1 MTHCCAVGTEHHI
14 GLAKGHHFRQYLAK
28 AGVDTVRSPDAKGG
42 VRVLNR
48 RVVTALGLVGALLTL
63 IGCTSGSRAHPAETS
78 DAPSSSSSSS
88 SPTTS
93 SPAPTSGSMD
103 PAAREAADRQAVEAA
118 WAHYWAVYETFESKI
133 PQGRWDSTIAQI
145 AVDPI
150 RAQIL
155 KAARADRII
164 GVVLYGQVVPHPYW
178 QVPINGKATATIGDC
193 QDASHAGTM
202 FARTGQK
209 RTVGVAH
216 NNIRATLVRG
226 SDGRWRVK
234 QIEYLLDVKCG

>member
-1 MTHCCAVGTEHHI
+1 
-14 GLAKGHHFRQYLAK
+14 
-28 AGVDTVRSPDAKGG
+28 
-42 VRVLNR
+42 
-48 RVVTALGLVGALLTL
+48 
-63 IGCTSGSRAHPAETS
+63 
-78 DAPSSSSSSS
+78 
-88 SPTTS
+88 
-93 SPAPTSGSMD
+93 MD
-103 PAAREAADRQAVEAA
+103 PAEREAADRRVVEAA

-133 PQGRWDSTIAQI
+133 PLGRWDSTIAQI

-178 QVPINGKATATIGDC
+178 QVPINGKATATMGDC
-193 QDASHAGTM
+193 QDGSHAGTM
-202 FARTGQK
+202 FAKTGQK

-216 NNIRATLVRG
+216 NNIRATLARG
-226 SDGRWRVK
+226 SDSRWRVQ

>member
-1 MTHCCAVGTEHHI
+1 MTDRCAVGTKHHARV
-14 GLAKGHHFRQYLAK
+14 AKGQHFRHYLVK
-28 AGVDTVRSPDAKGG
+28 AGLDTLRSPDAQGG

-48 RVVTALGLVGALLTL
+48 RVVAALGLVGVLLML
-63 IGCTSGSRAHPAETS
+63 IGCTSSGGHPAETS
-78 DAPSSSSSSS
+78 DAPSSTSTSA

-93 SPAPTSGSMD
+93 SPAPTTSSMD
-103 PAAREAADRQAVEAA
+103 PAEREAADRRAVEAA
-118 WAHYWAVYETFESKI
+118 WAHYWSVYETFESKT

-164 GVVLYGQVVPHPYW
+164 GAVTYGQVVPHPYW
-178 QVPINGKATATIGDC
+178 QVPINGKATATMGDC
-193 QDASHAGTM
+193 MDQSHYGSM
-202 FARTGQK
+202 FAKTGQK
-209 RTVGVAH
+209 RSVGVAH
-216 NNIRATLVRG
+216 DNIRASLIRG